1 MTIPRQ
7 YTPDNMFNNPYPNA
21 NKFRRPAASSEPTSV
36 VPTPPSGRPKHSS
49 APPPPTPIPPAPE
62 VLCPAGSDRPNR
74 HPLPSSAGPGEPTQ
88 PAAAVLGP
96 LPRSHRVKWNEDN
109 LYEIESNKPVRQKIA
124 EPKTPYHPMMD
135 DDGSLSPTHPFDKCL
150 DATVSAEDIL
160 TALNGVA
167 SSSKNDSKDDEWASS
182 DDDADA
188 IEHDGDSEADKSSVS
203 FKEHHRNHYHEFRK
217 VKELTRT
224 GSLVEDGA
232 RANERTANNVE
243 DKTAR
248 EKATGDKSESSTSP
262 QV

>member
-1 MTIPRQ
+1 M
-7 YTPDNMFNNPYPNA
+7 
-21 NKFRRPAASSEPTSV
+21 S
-36 VPTPPSGRPKHSS
+36 
-49 APPPPTPIPPAPE
+49 
-62 VLCPAGSDRPNR
+62 
-74 HPLPSSAGPGEPTQ
+74 
-88 PAAAVLGP
+88 
-96 LPRSHRVKWNEDN
+96 SHRVKWNEDN

-135 DDGSLSPTHPFDKCL
+135 DDGSLSPTRPFDKCL

-224 GSLVEDGA
+224 GSLVEDGG